1 PVHPPNRCYLEV
13 SMTHLNVLRFPTEA
27 TRPTKKTAKPAR
39 KKVTDFPLWV
49 HQGKQLWTRKI
60 KGKFHYFGRVESEAS
75 KQAALKLWLEQR
87 DDLLAGRVPRAKVD
101 GIKLSDVCNSF
112 LSAKRRAVDSGKL
125 SARTFVE
132 YDRTCQLLIKT
143 YGRDRL
149 AEDLGPA
156 DFSKLY
162 GQLVK
167 SFGLTTIGREVI
179 KVRTLFNFAIESD
192 LITKAIKYGPEF
204 VAPSKTDKRKHKAK
218 LKQVHGAKT
227 FTAVEIHRMLEAAGP
242 QLKAMIMLGINCGFG
257 NTDCASLPVSALDLK
272 NWIDHPRPKTGIDRR
287 VPLWPETVKA
297 LKAVIAK
304 RQLPR
309 SPEHAILV
317 FLTRLGQ
324 PWVRYELAETKE
336 DDGKVKVVGK
346 ADDAIAKATTKLLTN
361 LGIKRPGLSFYALRH
376 TFETEA
382 GGSRDQVAVDAIMGH
397 VDASM
402 AAEYREQIDD
412 SRLVAVVNHVRKWL
426 LAKTASA
433 KGTKGKAVQ
442 HGP

>member
-1 PVHPPNRCYLEV
+1 
-13 SMTHLNVLRFPTEA
+13 MTHLNVLRFPAEA

-60 KGKFHYFGRVESEAS
+60 KGKFHYFGRVESDPNGD
-75 KQAALKLWLEQR
+75 AALKLWLEQR
-87 DDLLAGRVPRAKVD
+87 DDLLAGRVPRAKV
-101 GIKLSDVCNSF
+101 GIKLSDVCNQF
-112 LSAKRRAVDSGKL
+112 LTAKRRAVDSGKL

-162 GQLVK
+162 GDLVK

-204 VAPSKTDKRKHKAK
+204 VTPSKTDRRKHKAN
-218 LKQVHGAKT
+218 LKHANGAKL
-227 FTAVEIHRMLEAAGP
+227 FTADEIRRMLDAAGP
-242 QLKAMIMLGINCGFG
+242 QLKCMLLLAANGGFG
-257 NTDCASLPVSALDLK
+257 NTDCATLPLSALDLK
-272 NWIDHPRPKTGIDRR
+272 KGWLDHPRPKTGIDRR

-309 SPEHAILV
+309 SPEHANLV

-324 PWVRYELAETKE
+324 PWVRYELAETQE

-361 LGIKRPGLSFYALRH
+361 LGIKRPGLSFYAIRH

-382 GGSRDQVAVDAIMGH
+382 GASRDQVAVDAIMGH
-397 VDASM
+397 VDPSM
-402 AAEYREQIDD
+402 AAEYRERIDD
-412 SRLVAVVNHVRKWL
+412 VRLQNVVQHVRTWL
-426 LAKTASA
+426 FRKSVKRL
-433 KGTKGKAVQ
+433 KGKAVQ
-442 HGP
+442 HA